1 LSQAELTW
9 GEIADLATEDAAALI
24 IERAERSP
32 PEVSDALIDRWL
44 AESDANRLAW
54 SKARDA
60 WDCFEGWETHEA
72 LVAMREEAL
81 SSSFGT
87 RRQRWRSMSLAASVA
102 IVAGVGVLGL
112 SVERWPFDGGA
123 SREAADVADGRYASK
138 VGERRIFALGDG
150 TKATLEGGSA
160 IEATYTATARVVRLT
175 RGKATFNVASA
186 PTRPFRVFA
195 GGRTIADLGTIFS
208 VEHAGSGLRVAVIQG
223 QVSVFEGEKVDIA
236 GASNGFILAP
246 GDMFE
251 ADSSGERVVAGRKEP
266 AQENAAGRILFKD
279 EPLATAIERMNEGSS
294 VKVVADPRLRD
305 LRISGS
311 FRAADSARFAR
322 VVADLYSLR
331 VRPQRD
337 GSLILVPRGGR

>member
-1 LSQAELTW
+1 MSQAELTW
-9 GEIADLATEDAAALI
+9 SEIAGLAAEDAAALI
-24 IERAERSP
+24 IDRAERSP
-32 PEVSDALIDRWL
+32 PEVSEALIDRWL
-44 AESDANRLAW
+44 AESDANRWAW

-60 WDCFEGWETHEA
+60 WDRFEGWEMDGA

-81 SSSFGT
+81 SLSFGA
-87 RRQRWRSMSLAASVA
+87 RRQRWLSMSLAASVA
-102 IVAGVGVLGL
+102 IVAGAGVLAL

-123 SREAADVADGRYASK
+123 SRDAAEVANGRYASEA
-138 VGERRIFALGDG
+138 GERRTFALADG

-160 IEATYTATARVVRLT
+160 IEATYTATARVVRLSH
-175 RGKATFNVASA
+175 GKATFDVASA

-208 VEHAGSGLRVAVIQG
+208 VEHAGSRLRVSLIHG
-223 QVSVFEGEKVDIA
+223 RVSVFDGEKVDIA
-236 GASNGFILAP
+236 NASRSFVLAP
-246 GDMFE
+246 GDTFE
-251 ADSSGERVVAGRKEP
+251 ADSSGARVVSGGRAP
-266 AQENAAGRILFKD
+266 LQEASDRILLKE

-294 VKVVADPRLRD
+294 VKVVAHPRLRD

-331 VRPQRD
+331 VRRQPD
-337 GSLILVPRGGR
+337 GSLILLPRNGR